1 MIRSDVGTP
10 HLFRVLIKCTEAT
23 IGFFN
28 YVVTVNTPS
37 QILRNINCEKFKGF
51 DALDNNS
58 ACTDG
63 APGATIITK
72 KVDRHGFIFSW
83 IKAHVVAGRKALDII
98 HNTIQI

>member
-1 MIRSDVGTP
+1 MSTRRTS
-10 HLFRVLIKCTEAT
+10 LEAT
-23 IGFFN
+23 IGFFD

-37 QILRNINCEKFKGF
+37 QILRNINSEKFKGF

-63 APGATIITK
+63 APGATIIIK
-72 KVDRHGFIFSW
+72 KVNRHGFAFSW
-83 IKAHVVAGRKALDII
+83 IKAHVVAVRKALDII